1 MLLSLRK
8 RIIKMQNKHI
18 KEFLNYYIELP
29 NPQYAVLLKGKWGSG
44 KTHFINEYKNELN
57 KNKQKYIYV
66 SLYGITSYDEIETKF
81 LEAIHPTLYNK
92 KTIFAGKIAKQLLKA
107 TLKIDLDGDKK
118 DDDSMSLKIPDFKP
132 EDLLNTRD
140 YILIFDDLERC
151 SINII
156 NLLGYINFFVEHQSY
171 KVILIAN
178 EKELKKTKK
187 YKTIKE
193 KLIGKTFEFKTNS
206 SLAYDSFL
214 IELKNEN
221 RVKENILE
229 KQKSNIL
236 ELFEKS
242 QSNNLRALRQTL
254 LDFERFY
261 YEVLVNH
268 QSKEELIKDIL
279 YWFFLFS
286 FEIRQGNND
295 ILDLQKLSEEYYYLF
310 FEEKTKEDAEKTKF
324 KLFLNKYKLSDRF
337 DVIISFDL
345 WKEILLNSNI
355 QKEEI
360 DLALRNSKYYF
371 DKNTP
376 SWKKLSN
383 FYNLEDKEFK
393 ELLEDVYKEFY
404 KNNYKE
410 YKQFKFV
417 ASMLLDFQQK
427 DLFDIK
433 KDELF
438 ELVKTNFTLLFDEKI
453 FNFEDVYFIEKEFDA
468 LDANLKYR
476 DKEFFKK
483 LQKYIDDFLEEKKKL
498 KLENDAKLIIQC
510 IKEKNKSKLL
520 DLLEGNDIRI
530 INYKYIPI
538 LSQSNIHNLF
548 DALIKTDCITMHYFG
563 GIIKGR
569 YNHQTNELLSEK
581 TTLQNLLDKIDEYLE
596 KNQGKLSSYNLK
608 KEVKENI
615 EIALKYIENIEIQTN
630 KV

>member
-1 MLLSLRK
+1 
-8 RIIKMQNKHI
+8 MQNKHI
-18 KEFLNYYIELP
+18 KEFLNYYIGLP

-66 SLYGITSYDEIETKF
+66 SLYGVTSYDEIETKF
-81 LEAIHPTLYNK
+81 LEAIYPRLYNK

-107 TLKIDLDGDKK
+107 TLKIDWDGNQQENAEIEV
-118 DDDSMSLKIPDFKP
+118 KIPDLKP
-132 EDLLNTRD
+132 EDLLNTKD

-221 RVKENILE
+221 RVKQNILE

-261 YEVLVNH
+261 DEVLVKH
-268 QSKEELIKDIL
+268 QAKEELIKDIL
-279 YWFFLFS
+279 YWFFVFS
-286 FEIRQGNND
+286 FEIREGNND
-295 ILDLQKLSEEYYYLF
+295 ILDLQKLSEEYYSLL
-310 FEEKTKEDAEKTKF
+310 FEEKTKEEAKKTKF
-324 KLFLNKYKLSDRF
+324 KFFLNKYKLSDRF

-345 WKEILLNSNI
+345 WREILLNSNI

-360 DLALRNSKYYF
+360 ERELKKSKYYF
-371 DKNTP
+371 YESTSSWQKLIYINTIKD
-376 SWKKLSN
+376 S
-383 FYNLEDKEFK
+383 EFE
-393 ELLEDVYKEFY
+393 ELLKDLYNSFSQ
-404 KNNYKE
+404 NE
-410 YKQFKFV
+410 YKDYNQFKYI
-417 ASMLLDFQQK
+417 ASMLLDFQEE
-427 DLFDIK
+427 DLFNIE

-438 ELVKTNFTLLFDEKI
+438 ELVKTNFTVLFDEKI
-453 FNFEDVYFIEKEFDA
+453 FNFEDIYFIENEFSA
-468 LDANLKYR
+468 LDANLRYR
-476 DKEFFKK
+476 DKESFKK

-498 KLENDAKLIIQC
+498 KLKNDSKLIIQC
-510 IKEKNKSKLL
+510 IKEKNKSQLL

-530 INYKYIPI
+530 INYKNIPI
-538 LSQSNIHNLF
+538 LSEINVDDLF
-548 DALIKTDCITMHYFG
+548 DAFVKTDGLIMHYFG
-563 GIIKGR
+563 GIIKNR
-569 YNHQTNELLSEK
+569 YNYQTNELLVEK
-581 TTLQNLLDKIDEYLE
+581 VFLEELLNKIDNYL
-596 KNQGKLSSYNLK
+596 KDNKYKLSSYNLK
-608 KEVKENI
+608 KEIKENI
-615 EIALKYIENIEIQTN
+615 LIALEEI
-630 KV
+630 KKREELGY

>member
-8 RIIKMQNKHI
+8 KIIKMQNKHI
-18 KEFLNYYIELP
+18 SQFLNYYIELP

-92 KTIFAGKIAKQLLKA
+92 KTIFIGKIAKQLLKG
-107 TLKIDLDGDKK
+107 TLKIDLDGDER
-118 DDDSMSLKIPDFKP
+118 DDGNASVKIPDFKP

-242 QSNNLRALRQTL
+242 QSNNLRVLRQTL

-261 YEVLVNH
+261 DEVLVNH
-268 QSKEELIKDIL
+268 QAKEELIKDIL

-295 ILDLQKLSEEYYYLF
+295 ILDLQKLREKILF
-310 FEEKTKEDAEKTKF
+310 F
-324 KLFLNKYKLSDRF
+324 
-337 DVIISFDL
+337 I
-345 WKEILLNSNI
+345 
-355 QKEEI
+355 
-360 DLALRNSKYYF
+360 
-371 DKNTP
+371 
-376 SWKKLSN
+376 
-383 FYNLEDKEFK
+383 
-393 ELLEDVYKEFY
+393 
-404 KNNYKE
+404 
-410 YKQFKFV
+410 
-417 ASMLLDFQQK
+417 
-427 DLFDIK
+427 
-433 KDELF
+433 
-438 ELVKTNFTLLFDEKI
+438 
-453 FNFEDVYFIEKEFDA
+453 
-468 LDANLKYR
+468 YR
-476 DKEFFKK
+476 
-483 LQKYIDDFLEEKKKL
+483 
-498 KLENDAKLIIQC
+498 
-510 IKEKNKSKLL
+510 
-520 DLLEGNDIRI
+520 
-530 INYKYIPI
+530 
-538 LSQSNIHNLF
+538 
-548 DALIKTDCITMHYFG
+548 
-563 GIIKGR
+563 
-569 YNHQTNELLSEK
+569 
-581 TTLQNLLDKIDEYLE
+581 
-596 KNQGKLSSYNLK
+596 
-608 KEVKENI
+608 
-615 EIALKYIENIEIQTN
+615 
-630 KV
+630 